1 MGKYIVLVFL
11 SYSLYA
17 TDSVNIGIYN
27 NPPKIFFDTENRPAG
42 FFVDLIDAIAQE
54 AHWDVHY
61 VPCQWEECLQKLESG
76 EIDMMPDVAYSKTR
90 EARFDFNDEG
100 ALSSWS
106 VVYTHSATPVSSI
119 LDLHGK
125 HVAVLKNS
133 IQTEA
138 LKHES
143 ALYDIK
149 PIFLEVD
156 SFKRAFELLKQ
167 KKVDAAI
174 VNNFYNEPHAATL
187 YKTTVVLNPVV
198 LKFAL
203 TKGANASWK
212 QRLDEGLKTLKNDP
226 QSAYYRA
233 KAQWLDTPQ
242 PLDNPTPWLPWIFG
256 FGGLLV
262 LLLTLL
268 LFRLKHRL
276 NAAIASL
283 KEAEQLLF
291 IQSRSAAMGEMITMI
306 AHQWK
311 QPLAL
316 LSAIANQIKIDGEV
330 GVVKPEKFKRYY
342 DDLSMQIVDLARTI
356 DDFKDYFKP
365 NKAKEL
371 IDDPKTLIDM
381 TLSLIGKTF
390 EHEGI
395 EVRTS
400 MKDVPPLYLYK
411 NDFIHVLLNLLN
423 NAHEAFAHHATH
435 KYVAIRASVDVKN
448 CFSVEVEDNAGGIDA
463 EVKKHIFEPCF
474 TTKTKSNGTGLG
486 LYMSQNILKN
496 YFHGR
501 LSVSSEG
508 AITCFTISIPLEHV
522 THP

>member
-1 MGKYIVLVFL
+1 MGKYIALLLL

-17 TDSVNIGIYN
+17 TEAVKVGIYN
-27 NPPKIFFDTENRPAG
+27 NPPKIFFDTANRPAG

-54 AHWDVHY
+54 SHWDVHF

-76 EIDMMPDVAYSKTR
+76 EIDIMPDVAYSKSR
-90 EARFDFNDEG
+90 EARFDFNDEV

-106 VVYTHSATPVSSI
+106 VVYTRSKTPVSSI
-119 LDLHGK
+119 LDLHAQ

-156 SFKRAFELLKQ
+156 SFQRAFELLKQ
-167 KKVDAAI
+167 KKIDAAI
-174 VNNFYNEPHAATL
+174 VNNFYNEPLASTIS
-187 YKTTVVLNPVV
+187 KTTVVLNPVV

-226 QSAYYRA
+226 QSVYYRA
-233 KAQWLDTPQ
+233 KAQWLDTPY
-242 PLDNPTPWLPWIFG
+242 PVDNPTSRAPWIFG
-256 FGGLLV
+256 FGGLFV
-262 LLLTLL
+262 LLLILL

-276 NAAIASL
+276 NTARKAL
-283 KEAEQLLF
+283 KEAEQLLL

-311 QPLAL
+311 QPLAI
-316 LSAIANQIKIDGEV
+316 LSTVANHIKIDGEL
-330 GVVKPEKFKRYY
+330 GVVKPEKFKGYY
-342 DDLSMQIVDLARTI
+342 DDLSTQIVDLARTI
-356 DDFKDYFKP
+356 DHFKDYLKP
-365 NKAKEL
+365 NKAKEQ

-390 EHEGI
+390 ENEGI

-400 MKDVPPLYLYK
+400 IQDIPPLYLYQ

-423 NAHEAFAHHATH
+423 NAHEAFAHHSVH
-435 KYVAIRASVDVKN
+435 KYVAVRAFVDAKN
-448 CFSVEVEDNAGGIDA
+448 CLIVEVEDNAGGIDN
-463 EVKKHIFEPCF
+463 EVKNHIFEPYF

-486 LYMSQNILKN
+486 LYMSQSILKN
-496 YFHGR
+496 YFHGM
-501 LSVSSEG
+501 LSVTSEG